1 MASGS
6 PTITYGLRNAS
17 PTLTGALTAWNSAGA
32 FAFSGEAIVAGVS
45 FPDTLMTRPRG
56 VSYAADGS
64 VWGAPGGW
72 VEFEHTGDA
81 FEIYQKGLTGGFRL
95 WVDGELSA
103 NAYPDNPTAESAGGL
118 HYTLVEFGGS
128 ATRRIRLES
137 LAGSLSFGGVY
148 VKTGQSVAAPSYPL
162 RLILVGDSFTEG
174 TGAGNQASGFAPM
187 LAHELGV
194 ADFRNS
200 GSGGTGWEQNNPSL
214 SRVNLDDRWTRDVV
228 DPAPDMVVVAMGY
241 NDLEDGNDVAIGA
254 MAAAKLNELREAVPG
269 CLVHVLGPWDSN
281 AYASA
286 APDADAVSLTAAL
299 EEACEG
305 IPGVWFHSML
315 GVAFEPVG
323 GGDIHPALGGHT
335 TIAHHGYDEIA
346 AVHGLRPRS

>member
-1 MASGS
+1 MGEVYRARDLRLARDVAIKVMAAH
-6 PTITYGLRNAS
+6 I
-17 PTLTGALTAWNSAGA
+17 
-32 FAFSGEAIVAGVS
+32 
-45 FPDTLMTRPRG
+45 
-56 VSYAADGS
+56 AAD
-64 VWGAPGGW
+64 PMMRQR
-72 VEFEHTGDA
+72 FETEA
-81 FEIYQKGLTGGFRL
+81 R
-95 WVDGELSA
+95 A
-103 NAYPDNPTAESAGGL
+103 
-118 HYTLVEFGGS
+118 
-128 ATRRIRLES
+128 
-137 LAGSLSFGGVY
+137 
-148 VKTGQSVAAPSYPL
+148 VAALSHPS
-162 RLILVGDSFTEG
+162 ILSI
-174 TGAGNQASGFAPM
+174 
-187 LAHELGV
+187 HELGV